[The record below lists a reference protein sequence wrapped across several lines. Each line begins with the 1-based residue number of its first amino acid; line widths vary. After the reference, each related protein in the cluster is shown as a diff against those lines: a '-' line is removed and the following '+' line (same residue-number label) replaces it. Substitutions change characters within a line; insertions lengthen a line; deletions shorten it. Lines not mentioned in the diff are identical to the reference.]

1 MPSVDRGAAHKNKTD
16 LFYFSQF
23 LKDVPLFLFGAL
35 FIILG
40 MAMYFFGEL
49 VSIIRLMLRLGEPF
63 RSWNEA
69 IVWYSGMPFTLGLI
83 LAAADLVLLLPG
95 KRRRSLSHILEPVLD
110 RHCVVALTAYNDEA
124 SIADA
129 VADFRGHP
137 LVKKI
142 IVVENNSSDKTAE
155 IARAAGAVVV
165 TETYPGY
172 GRCVYRC
179 FQEALAEQTEELIV
193 LCEGDMTF
201 RAKDVEKLVA
211 YIDHAGVVNGTRIVE
226 QLREY
231 STQLSTFIYYGN
243 FFVGKLLEFKHLG
256 RGTFTDVGTTY
267 KLVRRSC
274 LQRLMPRLNPAIN
287 LEFNAH
293 FLDTALA
300 SGERVVEC
308 PITFH
313 PRVGISKGG
322 NASNLRALR
331 VGIRM
336 IVGLCYGWSR
346 CTGARTDVETDS
358 ASVGS

>member
-1 MPSVDRGAAHKNKTD
+1 MSPADRAAANQDKTKTI
-16 LFYFSQF
+16 YFSR
-23 LKDVPLFLFGAL
+23 LRLEDIPLFFFGSLFV
-35 FIILG
+35 ILG
-40 MAMYFFGEL
+40 LTMYFFGEF
-49 VSIIRLMLRLGEPF
+49 VSIIRLTLHLGEPF
-63 RSWNEA
+63 RGWNQA
-69 IVWYSGMPFTLGLI
+69 IVWYSGMPFTLGLF

-110 RHCVVALTAYNDEA
+110 RHVVVALTAYNDEG
-124 SIADA
+124 SIGDA

-142 IVVENNSSDKTAE
+142 IVVENNSSDATAE
-155 IARAAGAVVV
+155 VASAAGAVVV
-165 TETYPGY
+165 TEMNPGY

-179 FQEALAEQTEELIV
+179 FQEALAEQDQELIV

-201 RAKDVEKLVA
+201 RAKDLEKLLA
-211 YIDHAGVVNGTRIVE
+211 YIDHADVVNGTRIVE

-231 STQLSTFIYYGN
+231 STQLSTFMYYGN
-243 FFVGKLLEFKHLG
+243 FFVGKLLELKHLG

-274 LQRLMPRLNPAIN
+274 LERLMARLNPAIN

-313 PRVGISKGG
+313 PRVGVSKGG
-322 NASNLRALR
+322 NTSNLRALR

-336 IVGLCYGWSR
+336 MAGLCCGWSVIR
-346 CTGARTDVETDS
+346 
-358 ASVGS
+358 

>member
-1 MPSVDRGAAHKNKTD
+1 MPSADRGVTYKNKIAK
-16 LFYFSQF
+16 LCFSRYFH
-23 LKDVPLFLFGAL
+23 KDIPLFLFGAL
-35 FIILG
+35 FIIFGL
-40 MAMYFFGEL
+40 AMYFLGEF

-63 RSWNEA
+63 RSWNQA
-69 IVWYSGMPFTLGLI
+69 IVWYSGMPFTLGVL
-83 LAAADLVLLLPG
+83 LAAADLALLLPG
-95 KRRRSLSHILEPVLD
+95 KRRRSLSHTLEPVLD
-110 RHCVVALTAYNDEA
+110 RHVVVALTAYNDEA

-129 VADFRGHP
+129 VADFRSHP

-155 IARAAGAVVV
+155 IACAAGAVVI
-165 TETYPGY
+165 TETSPGY

-179 FQEALAEQTEELIV
+179 FQEALAEQTHELIV

-201 RAKDVEKLVA
+201 RAKDLEKLVA
-211 YIDHAGVVNGTRIVE
+211 YIDHADVVNGTRIVE

-231 STQLSTFIYYGN
+231 STQLSTFMYYGN
-243 FFVGKLLEFKHLG
+243 FFVGKLLELKHLG

-267 KLVRRSC
+267 KLLRRSC

-293 FLDTALA
+293 FLDSALA

-336 IVGLCYGWSR
+336 IVGLCCGWSR
-346 CTGARTDVETDS
+346 TETAS
-358 ASVGS
+358 ASAGS